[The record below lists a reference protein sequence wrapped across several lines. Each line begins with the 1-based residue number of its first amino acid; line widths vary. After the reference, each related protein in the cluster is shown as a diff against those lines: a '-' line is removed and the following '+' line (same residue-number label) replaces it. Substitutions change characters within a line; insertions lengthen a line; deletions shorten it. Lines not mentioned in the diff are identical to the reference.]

1 MTFSVVIPTY
11 KRTDL
16 LATCLAKLSPDMQK
30 LDAED
35 YEVIVTDDSDEE
47 EAKLLVDASFPS
59 VRWIKGP
66 GKGPAANR
74 NHGARAAKG
83 EWVVFTD
90 DDCIP
95 TEGWLAAYKR
105 GISKTAGRYGV
116 YEGKTVSDRPQRRYD
131 EESPVNLTGGHLWSC
146 NFAIRKVLFE
156 EMGGFDEGFP
166 FAAMED
172 VDFQYRVTML
182 TDCQFL
188 PGAIIVHPWR
198 RIDARVWLRKQYHS
212 RVYFYRKHREELGL
226 PYRFNMAKSF
236 VVTMIQGAFKLI
248 RFSFR
253 GWKFYLVHCLLRFS
267 LIFA

>member
-47 EAKLLVDASFPS
+47 EAKWLVDASFPS

-83 EWVVFTD
+83 KWIVFTD

-95 TEGWLAAYKR
+95 TEGWLAAYKS
-105 GISKTAGRYGV
+105 GVLNTGGRYQV
-116 YEGKTVSDRPQRRYD
+116 FEGKTISDRPQRRYD
-131 EESPVNLTGGHLWSC
+131 EESPINLTGGHLWSC
-146 NFAIRKVLFE
+146 NFAIKKTLFE
-156 EMGGFDEGFP
+156 QTGGFDEGFP

-172 VDFQYRVTML
+172 VDFQYRVAKL
-182 TDCQFL
+182 TGYQFL
-188 PGAIIVHPWR
+188 PDAIIVHPWR
-198 RIDARVWLRKQYHS
+198 RINTHTWLRKQYHS
-212 RVYFYRKHREELGL
+212 RVYFYRKHRTELGFR
-226 PYRFNMAKSF
+226 YRFNMIKSF
-236 VVTMIQGAFKLI
+236 VVTMTQGAFKLV
-248 RFSFR
+248 RFSFK
-253 GWKFYLVHCLLRFS
+253 GLKFYLFHCLLRFS